1 MTTFLMKEQMMRCDH
16 CKYRFSWDCEYYRV
30 SNDYICDRFDLDFST
45 LTERE
50 KESIQRRLMLKGADG
65 ETD

>member
-1 MTTFLMKEQMMRCDH
+1 MRCDH

-50 KESIQRRLMLKGADG
+50 KESIQRRLMLKGADD
-65 ETD
+65 E